1 MKKKSIII
9 ITIITLIFT
18 FIFAEISSI
27 YHFGSI
33 PTLLT
38 TSYLISI
45 FSIFEYLLISLTYI
59 IKKRMKKEKIERKK
73 IIGLILLFIALLL
86 LLLYVIVINVDYLHW
101 YMYSSPFY
109 LNVIFRSIEF
119 LIPAIILLIIGTIVM
134 RREK

>member
-1 MKKKSIII
+1 MKKKSIVI

-18 FIFAEISSI
+18 FIFAEIFSI

-86 LLLYVIVINVDYLHW
+86 ILFYIVSLNIDWLNW
-101 YMYSSPFY
+101 YAYSSPFY
-109 LNVIFRSIEF
+109 LNVIVKTIDYI
-119 LIPAIILLIIGTIVM
+119 IPSIILLIIGSLII
-134 RREK
+134 KNK

>member
-9 ITIITLIFT
+9 ITIITLIIT
-18 FIFAEISSI
+18 FIFAEIFSI

-59 IKKRMKKEKIERKK
+59 IKKRMKKEKIERKR

-86 LLLYVIVINVDYLHW
+86 ILFYIVSLNIDWLNW
-101 YMYSSPFY
+101 YAYSSPFY
-109 LNVIFRSIEF
+109 LNVIVKTIEYI
-119 LIPAIILLIIGTIVM
+119 IPSIILLIIGSLII
-134 RREK
+134 KNK

>member
-18 FIFAEISSI
+18 FIFAEIFSI

-86 LLLYVIVINVDYLHW
+86 ILFYIVSLNIDWLNW
-101 YMYSSPFY
+101 YAYSSPFY
-109 LNVIFRSIEF
+109 LNVIVKTIEYI
-119 LIPAIILLIIGTIVM
+119 IPSIILLIIGSLII
-134 RREK
+134 KNK

>member
-18 FIFAEISSI
+18 FIFAEIFSI

-38 TSYLISI
+38 TSYLMSI

-59 IKKRMKKEKIERKK
+59 IKKRMKKEKIERKI

-86 LLLYVIVINVDYLHW
+86 ILFYIVSLNIDWLNW
-101 YMYSSPFY
+101 YAYSSPFY
-109 LNVIFRSIEF
+109 LNLIVKTIEY
-119 LIPAIILLIIGTIVM
+119 IVPSIILIIISI
-134 RREK
+134 KLLKKKK

>member
-59 IKKRMKKEKIERKK
+59 IKKRMKEEKIERKK

-86 LLLYVIVINVDYLHW
+86 ILFYIVSLNIDWLNW
-101 YMYSSPFY
+101 YAYSSPFY
-109 LNVIFRSIEF
+109 LNVIVKIIEYI
-119 LIPAIILLIIGTIVM
+119 IPSIILIIISI
-134 RREK
+134 RLLKKKK